1 MCCQSFEYSY
11 YLKKTCL
18 CVCVF
23 YRMVWASL
31 AALTVCCSAHS
42 CPVGGGVARKAPT
55 TSDVSIPVIW
65 RDIQISLKTCRFKEL
80 VGGGGSRAHFSLQRS
95 SSWIKGPQSAQVSVI
110 FTMCLYG
117 VVSYFLAAIVLLED
131 KLAQWHNVC
140 GLAAS

>member
-1 MCCQSFEYSY
+1 MKSIDISVAETLVQWRGGDCVVNHLNTATTS
-11 YLKKTCL
+11 KKHAFV

-23 YRMVWASL
+23 CRMVWASL

-95 SSWIKGPQSAQVSVI
+95 SSGIKGPQSAQVSVI

-117 VVSYFLAAIVLLED
+117 VVS
-131 KLAQWHNVC
+131 
-140 GLAAS
+140 